1 VLRNVLTFPG
11 SEAYQP
17 GVEPAANAL
26 AKELAWAGSA
36 SSLRTDDGTAVSRT
50 LRMEEGGRRAVM
62 DAATLSRLERTAE
75 LVGREVT
82 PATEALGRSVRL
94 RGCYEGVLNSQCGEI
109 GGRVVLS
116 PDFVWS
122 SQGQASEA
130 EKGEVF
136 ELHYEVGSWRKEVV
150 QRLMK

>member
-82 PATEALGRSVRL
+82 PTTEASAER
-94 RGCYEGVLNSQCGEI
+94 
-109 GGRVVLS
+109 
-116 PDFVWS
+116 
-122 SQGQASEA
+122 SEA
-130 EKGEVF
+130 EVSCLLTLSGAARAKLARPKKARFLNCIMRLVVGE
-136 ELHYEVGSWRKEVV
+136 RKWY
-150 QRLMK
+150 RG

>member
-36 SSLRTDDGTAVSRT
+36 SSLRTDVGTAVSRT

-62 DAATLSRLERTAE
+62 DAATPSRLERTAE

-82 PATEALGRSVRL
+82 PATEASR
-94 RGCYEGVLNSQCGEI
+94 
-109 GGRVVLS
+109 
-116 PDFVWS
+116 
-122 SQGQASEA
+122 SEA
-130 EKGEVF
+130 EVSCLLTLSGAARAKLARPKKARFLNCIMRLVVGE
-136 ELHYEVGSWRKEVV
+136 RKWY
-150 QRLMK
+150 RG